1 MIKVTLLDG
10 KDIYVNAELIETIQ
24 ETPDTI
30 ITLTNGKKMIV
41 LDDPQDLLQ
50 KIVAYKRTIFGIRN
64 DDSDYNHYY

>member
-1 MIKVTLLDG
+1 MIKVMLLDG

-41 LDDPQDLLQ
+41 LDDPQELLQ
-50 KIVAYKRTIFGIRN
+50 KIVAYKRTIFGITN

>member
-10 KDIYVNAELIETIQ
+10 KNIFVNAELIETIQ

-50 KIVAYKRTIFGIRN
+50 KIIAYKRTIFGIAN
-64 DDSDYNHYY
+64 DESDYGHYY